1 MLFTLLAAALA
12 HAPVNE
18 TLERLDVSVAEEA
31 RRSAHLHLH
40 QQRATDALAVLH
52 ADDHSPEAELLRAEA
67 GILLGR
73 PDARSRLDRLL
84 DTAPRRVQARALDLR
99 AGLHTDPIAAW
110 NDVAQAVLLEATPD
124 RSLQAAA
131 LAPNPPAALAILA
144 HSRDKLGPSV
154 SIDHALS
161 RAWLAVDAPESA
173 LAVLSGTTGQTTEGR
188 LLRADALEQAG
199 RGEAALDL
207 RSELLADLDAALA
220 GLGMGTADR
229 HRAYELLGAVMHINA
244 VEFVAGQGR
253 KGCRVES
260 ESDGS
265 PVVLA
270 ASLLGCKVDLLVR
283 ALCYR
288 TVSLGGEAV
297 TVPLA
302 MDKAAMARSLM
313 AAALYARVVDWVLAR
328 INSGLDAII
337 DALPGRGRSAAAGAG
352 GAAPTTA
359 EAGTLI
365 DSC

>member
-207 RSELLADLDAALA
+207 RSELLADLDRRVEQRDSPLLHLARARCLLALDR
-220 GLGMGTADR
+220 TAD
-229 HRAYELLGAVMHINA
+229 A
-244 VEFVAGQGR
+244 
-253 KGCRVES
+253 
-260 ESDGS
+260 
-265 PVVLA
+265 
-270 ASLLGCKVDLLVR
+270 R
-283 ALCYR
+283 AL
-288 TVSLGGEAV
+288 L
-297 TVPLA
+297 LQ
-302 MDKAAMARSLM
+302 
-313 AAALYARVVDWVLAR
+313 VLE
-328 INSGLDAII
+328 
-337 DALPGRGRSAAAGAG
+337 
-352 GAAPTTA
+352 AAPDLA
-359 EAGTLI
+359 SARTLLA
-365 DSC
+365 SMEPV